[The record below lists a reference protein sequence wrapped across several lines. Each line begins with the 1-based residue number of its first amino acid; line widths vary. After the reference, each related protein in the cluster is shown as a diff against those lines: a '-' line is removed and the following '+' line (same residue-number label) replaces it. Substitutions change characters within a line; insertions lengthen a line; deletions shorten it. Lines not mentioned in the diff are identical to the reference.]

1 MSKSKTPTAFWS
13 LPSLLRSLSRAGWGE
28 LSAREF
34 QGVRAVL
41 AGLADVLP
49 DKSARGSTTAFQIS
63 LTAGRCEKT
72 VRTAL
77 ARLEELGIIVWYR
90 GGIID
95 GRPQPSFIEVVKA
108 QLVELISR
116 ARHQVKERIE
126 AQRIKTAKRCAGY
139 RTIFKKN
146 NQYLCR
152 SNHAEITA
160 SLSTLTGE
168 YTPRSESEGV
178 YSIVDDPYIT
188 KIKNKIRVER
198 LEQETIEQENKAIEA
213 VKDYDAQAQG
223 YMAQGLT
230 MKQAYLKALKER
242 LKYV

>member
-77 ARLEELGIIVWYR
+77 ARLEELGIINWYR

-108 QLVELISR
+108 QLVELIRR
-116 ARHQVKERIE
+116 ARRQVKAIKE
-126 AQRIKTAKRCAGY
+126 AQRIKTAKRCSGF

-146 NQYLCR
+146 DRCLRR
-152 SNHAEITA
+152 SNHAEMIA

-168 YTPRSESEGV
+168 YTSRSEGV
-178 YSIVDDPYIT
+178 YSVPDDPYIT

-198 LEQETIEQENKAIEA
+198 LEQAEKEKENKAIEA
-213 VKDYDAQAQG
+213 VKDYDLQAKK

-230 MKQAYLKALKER
+230 MSQAYIKALKER
-242 LKYV
+242 HLKYA